1 MKPVAVPRQGLLL
14 SAFLCVCLVGC
25 AGQTPAPVVERP
37 PTPMPPPADI
47 ATKAPAVPTPA
58 PGKDGYVVKKGD
70 TLYSIALDHG
80 LDYKDLAAWNSLEN
94 PNRIRVGQML
104 RIVAPGEPAATAPV
118 AVAVPIVGSGV
129 VEKRALEGSSDSLKR
144 EPKAGKEPYSDDAYA
159 RALQAAPT
167 QLAKA
172 EPRPDVKAGVQP
184 ENKAEAHSEAK
195 PPDVVTEPG
204 WLWPANGKLLAS
216 FNEAT
221 NKGLDIGGKAGDPV
235 IAVGDGKVVYSGTGL
250 RGYGQLVIVKHNA
263 ELLSAYAHNSKIL
276 VKEGQSVSRGQKIAE
291 MGNTDA
297 DQVMLHFEVRRQ
309 GKPVDPLKYL
319 PGR

>member
-1 MKPVAVPRQGLLL
+1 MKPVATPRQGLLL
-14 SAFLCVCLVGC
+14 SAFLCVCLAGC
-25 AGQTPAPVVERP
+25 ASHTPAPVVERA
-37 PTPMPPPADI
+37 PTPMPPPADVN
-47 ATKAPAVPTPA
+47 AKAPAALT

-70 TLYSIALDHG
+70 TLYSIALDHR
-80 LDYKDLAAWNSLEN
+80 LDYKELAAWNDLEN
-94 PNRIRVGQML
+94 PNRIRVGQLL

-118 AVAVPIVGSGV
+118 AVAVPIVGAGV
-129 VEKRALEGSSDSLKR
+129 VEKRALEASSDSLKR
-144 EPKAGKEPYSDDAYA
+144 EPKAGKEPYSDEAYA
-159 RALQAAPT
+159 RALQTQSAPA

-172 EPRPDVKAGVQP
+172 EPRLELKSESKIEPRG
-184 ENKAEAHSEAK
+184 EAK
-195 PPDVVTEPG
+195 PLEG
-204 WLWPANGKLLAS
+204 SAESAWLWPANGKLLAA
-216 FNEAT
+216 FNETT

-235 IAVGDGKVVYSGTGL
+235 VAVSDGKVVYSGTGL
-250 RGYGQLVIVKHNA
+250 RGYGQLVIVKHSA